1 MNRKDVTLRL
11 LIAEDEKRLNRL
23 IRDMMEDEGFT
34 VDSCYSGADALE
46 YVRSADYDA
55 IIMDVMMPEM
65 NGLDAVRTMRA
76 EGKTTPVLFLTA
88 KDSIDDRVTGLESG
102 GDYYMVKPFSFRE
115 LIAAVRAIM
124 RKYSE
129 NKSSVYTAADLELD
143 TASKVVKRA
152 GQVIELT
159 RREYALL
166 EYMMRNKGVV
176 LTREMMENSLYNF
189 DYEGASNVIDVYI
202 GYLRKKMDTGYD
214 KKLIHTVWGVGWI
227 LKDD

>member
-1 MNRKDVTLRL
+1 MRL

-176 LTREMMENSLYNF
+176 LTREMIENSLYNF

-202 GYLRKKMDTGYD
+202 GYLRKKNGYRLRQEAYPYGLGRRLD
-214 KKLIHTVWGVGWI
+214 IKR
-227 LKDD
+227 

>member
-1 MNRKDVTLRL
+1 VNRKDVTLRL

-176 LTREMMENSLYNF
+176 LTREMIENSLYNF

>member
-65 NGLDAVRTMRA
+65 NGLAAVRTMRA

-176 LTREMMENSLYNF
+176 LTREMIENSLYNF

>member
-176 LTREMMENSLYNF
+176 LTREMIENSLYNF

>member
-1 MNRKDVTLRL
+1 LRL

-176 LTREMMENSLYNF
+176 LTREMIENSLYNF

>member
-1 MNRKDVTLRL
+1 
-11 LIAEDEKRLNRL
+11 
-23 IRDMMEDEGFT
+23 
-34 VDSCYSGADALE
+34 
-46 YVRSADYDA
+46 
-55 IIMDVMMPEM
+55 MPEM

-176 LTREMMENSLYNF
+176 LTREMIENSLYNF

>member
-124 RKYSE
+124 R
-129 NKSSVYTAADLELD
+129 
-143 TASKVVKRA
+143 
-152 GQVIELT
+152 
-159 RREYALL
+159 
-166 EYMMRNKGVV
+166 
-176 LTREMMENSLYNF
+176 
-189 DYEGASNVIDVYI
+189 
-202 GYLRKKMDTGYD
+202 
-214 KKLIHTVWGVGWI
+214 
-227 LKDD
+227 

>member
-1 MNRKDVTLRL
+1 MRL

-176 LTREMMENSLYNF
+176 LTREMIENSLYNF

>member
-1 MNRKDVTLRL
+1 MRL

-34 VDSCYSGADALE
+34 VDSCYNGAEALE

-55 IIMDVMMPEM
+55 IIMDVMMPVM
-65 NGLDAVRTMRA
+65 DGLEAVRKMRS
-76 EGKTTPVLFLTA
+76 EGVTTPVLFLTA

-115 LIAAVRAIM
+115 LTAAVRAIM
-124 RKYSE
+124 RKYSD
-129 NKSSVYTAADLELD
+129 NKSSVFTAADLELD
-143 TASKVVKRA
+143 TASKVVKRS
-152 GQVIELT
+152 GRVIELT

-176 LTREMMENSLYNF
+176 LTREMIENSLYNF
-189 DYEGASNVIDVYI
+189 DYEGASNVVDVYI
-202 GYLRKKMDTGYD
+202 GYLRKKMDTGYSQ
-214 KKLIHTVWGVGWI
+214 KLIHTVWGVGWI
-227 LKDD
+227 LKDE

>member
-1 MNRKDVTLRL
+1 VRL

-34 VDSCYSGADALE
+34 VDSCYNGAEALE

-55 IIMDVMMPEM
+55 IIMDVMMPVM
-65 NGLDAVRTMRA
+65 DGLEAVRKMRS
-76 EGKTTPVLFLTA
+76 EGVTTPVLFLTA

-115 LIAAVRAIM
+115 LTAAVRAIM
-124 RKYSE
+124 RKYSD
-129 NKSSVYTAADLELD
+129 NKSSVFTAADLELD
-143 TASKVVKRA
+143 TASKVVKRS
-152 GQVIELT
+152 GRVIELT

-176 LTREMMENSLYNF
+176 LTREMIENSLYNF
-189 DYEGASNVIDVYI
+189 DYEGASNVVDVYI
-202 GYLRKKMDTGYD
+202 GYLRKKMDTGYSQ
-214 KKLIHTVWGVGWI
+214 KLIHTVWGVGWI
-227 LKDD
+227 LKDE